1 VAAAFDPIGGGH
13 FRASYRAV
21 RRGGTMVGYGQ
32 SAAFRDG
39 RARLRT
45 GAWGMLG
52 GILAPKLI
60 PDGRS
65 TVFYNA
71 WALEKSQPQ
80 AYAEDLA
87 AVLRLLA
94 ERRIEPVI
102 AQTLPLTNAAQAHDL
117 LERSAVRGKLV
128 LTCAGE

>member
-1 VAAAFDPIGGGH
+1 
-13 FRASYRAV
+13 
-21 RRGGTMVGYGQ
+21 M
-32 SAAFRDG
+32 
-39 RARLRT
+39 RT

-52 GILAPKLI
+52 GILAPKLM

-102 AQTLPLTNAAQAHDL
+102 AQTLPLANAAQAHDL

-128 LTCAGE
+128 LTCAGQ